1 MLDARYAMQDVR
13 ESLLIPYPESSILYP
28 DSRIQNPE
36 YWEVLVS
43 VIFALAGGA
52 LAGWVLTRG
61 RRGVLAGGL
70 ATLVL
75 AMAMGGPLPITA
87 TPRAAGLFASFLAIY
102 TLCGAALVVIR
113 AGLARATS
121 HPSTAVT

>member
-1 MLDARYAMQDVR
+1 ML
-13 ESLLIPYPESSILYP
+13 
-28 DSRIQNPE
+28 RIQTEKTLMKIPRIS
-36 YWEVLVS
+36 LPRDLKLS
-43 VIFALAGGA
+43 LLAGGA

-75 AMAMGGPLPITA
+75 AMAMGGPIPITA

-121 HPSTAVT
+121 RPSTAVS

>member
-1 MLDARYAMQDVR
+1 MLRVQTEKTLMKIPR
-13 ESLLIPYPESSILYP
+13 ISLPRDLKLSL
-28 DSRIQNPE
+28 
-36 YWEVLVS
+36 
-43 VIFALAGGA
+43 LAGGA

-75 AMAMGGPLPITA
+75 A
-87 TPRAAGLFASFLAIY
+87 IY
-102 TLCGAALVVIR
+102 TLCGAVLVVIR

-121 HPSTAVT
+121 RPSTAVT